1 MNKEKR
7 YTEHTTL
14 SAFNYSLALDI
25 INGEA
30 KGHALVAISAYGGGT
45 YSLDTSRHF
54 TLKYGAEIFHA
65 TAAAK
70 EGEQYAA
77 TFGKS
82 GIAIISR
89 GNDYAQMQIARPI
102 YSDSEYIGEDLK
114 EGEPCVYIPQYGQA
128 EPPVWKIGIKDEAD
142 FVVDSLGRYIQAERI
157 YRLSELTRKLLGKEA
172 NFGVYEAATS
182 LAEMELEGKFM
193 IG

>member
-1 MNKEKR
+1 MNEEKR

-30 KGHALVAISAYGGGT
+30 KGHALVAISDYGGGT
-45 YSLDTSRHF
+45 YDIDASRHF
-54 TLKYGAEIFHA
+54 TIRYGEEIFHA

-77 TFGKS
+77 TFGKA

-89 GNDYAQMQIARPI
+89 GNDHAHLRIARPT
-102 YSDSEYIGEDLK
+102 YSDSEYIATVLK
-114 EGEPCVYIPQYGQA
+114 EGEPCVYIPQYGRT
-128 EPPVWKIGIKDEAD
+128 EPPVWKIGVKDEDD
-142 FVVDSLGRYIQAERI
+142 FVIDSLGQYIQAERI

-172 NFGVYEAATS
+172 NFGVYEAAAS
-182 LAEMELEGKFM
+182 LAEMELGERLC
-193 IG
+193 

>member
-30 KGHALVAISAYGGGT
+30 KGHALVAISDFGGGT
-45 YSLDTSRHF
+45 YDLDTSRHF
-54 TLKYGAEIFHA
+54 TIKYGAEIFHA

-70 EGEQYAA
+70 DGEQYAA
-77 TFGKS
+77 TFGKN

-89 GNDYAQMQIARPI
+89 GNDHAHLRVVRPI
-102 YSDSEYIGEDLK
+102 YSDSEYIGENLK
-114 EGEPCVYIPQYGQA
+114 NGEPCVYIPQYGQA

-142 FVVDSLGRYIQAERI
+142 LVVDSLGRYIQAERI
-157 YRLSELTRKLLGKEA
+157 YRLSELTRKLLGKEV

-182 LAEMELEGKFM
+182 LAEMELREKL
-193 IG
+193 